1 MSYRFDAKK
10 VVSGLVKTESKA
22 MLTIKM
28 YAQTAAKR
36 MEGDAKSQARWTDRT
51 GHARQ
56 RLIGYVT
63 DESTGI
69 RVNLAHGVD
78 YGLWLEVANEKRFAI
93 VEPIVRLSAPFILE
107 SYTNLLN
114 KMR

>member
-1 MSYRFDAKK
+1 MSYRFDAGTVAKN
-10 VVSGLVKTESKA
+10 LIKTESKA
-22 MLTIKM
+22 ILAIKM
-28 YAQTAAKR
+28 YAQTSVKK

-63 DESTGI
+63 DEFEGV
-69 RVNLAHGVD
+69 RLNLAHGVD

-107 SYTNLLN
+107 SYTNLLE